1 MSDVT
6 VVLVHGA
13 FAESASWSGVIPLLQ
28 AAGHRVVAAPNE
40 LRSLAGDAASVSA
53 VVASIDGPVVLAG
66 HSYGGSVITNA
77 ARGHDNVRALVY
89 IAAFAPADGES
100 VGDVQ
105 GEGSGSTLG
114 ETLAPVPL
122 ADGTSDLYIR
132 PDRFREQFAAD
143 LPEEQAALMAATQ
156 RPARDV
162 VLTDKSGTPAW
173 QTRPSW
179 FLLAGADRNI
189 PVKVQRFMAE
199 RAGAQQ
205 IVEVEG
211 ASHAIPVAHPDR
223 VADLIRAAITAE
235 LS

>member
-28 AAGHRVVAAPNE
+28 AAGHRVVAAANG
-40 LRSLAGDAASVSA
+40 LRSLDGDAAAVSG
-53 VVASIDGPVVLAG
+53 VVSSIDGPVVLAG

-105 GEGSGSTLG
+105 GADSGSTLG

-122 ADGTSDLYIR
+122 ADGTTDLYIR
-132 PDRFREQFAAD
+132 PDRFHEQFAAD
-143 LPEEQAALMAATQ
+143 LSGEQAALMAATQ

-162 VLTDKSGTPAW
+162 VLTDRSGAPAW
-173 QTRPSW
+173 LTVPSW
-179 FLLAGADRNI
+179 FLLAGSDRNI
-189 PVKVQRFMAE
+189 PVEVQRFMAE
-199 RAGAQQ
+199 RAGAKQ
-205 IVEVEG
+205 IVEVDG
-211 ASHAIPVAHPDR
+211 ASHAIPVAHPDK
-223 VADLIRAAITAE
+223 VAE
-235 LS
+235 LILAAVAAQVP

>member
-40 LRSLAGDAASVSA
+40 LRSLAGDAAAVSS

-105 GEGSGSTLG
+105 GEDSGSTLG

-122 ADGTSDLYIR
+122 ADGTNDLYIR
-132 PDRFREQFAAD
+132 PDRFHEQFAAD
-143 LPEEQAALMAATQ
+143 LSEERAALMAATQ

-173 QTRPSW
+173 LTRPSW
-179 FLLAGADRNI
+179 FLLAGADKSI

-199 RAGAQQ
+199 RAGAKQ
-205 IVEVEG
+205 IVEIEG
-211 ASHAIPVAHPDR
+211 ASHAIPDAHPDK
-223 VADLIRAAITAE
+223 VADLILAAIAAE
-235 LS
+235 VS